1 MGAFLC
7 WNCFNCAVRWVRH
20 NDVQV
25 MFANIA
31 LVKAIMPGW
40 WAMWDVK
47 WISAAAHMPVEPLT
61 AGNFVLW
68 NLTPSDWSLLP
79 LSFYYGDTHII
90 KPYEFSNHATLI
102 VFHWWIILNIYL
114 CNAKLYIS
122 MSNNISMHTLK
133 SCKLVLIF
141 LNWLVLLEL
150 CAWCILLITVDLQ
163 KPFLTFNCVM
173 LQPNHHGWLL
183 RIHSL

>member
-1 MGAFLC
+1 MGAFVC
-7 WNCFNCAVRWVRH
+7 WNCFNCTIRWVRH
-20 NDVQV
+20 SDVQV
-25 MFANIA
+25 MFGNIA

-47 WISAAAHMPVEPLT
+47 WISAAAHMPVEPLI

-90 KPYEFSNHATLI
+90 KPYAFSNHATLI

-122 MSNNISMHTLK
+122 MSNKITSMHTLK

-150 CAWCILLITVDLQ
+150 YAW
-163 KPFLTFNCVM
+163 
-173 LQPNHHGWLL
+173 
-183 RIHSL
+183 